1 MAFYQW
7 LVPLIAVVFVYRII
21 KQYNSRKRIFGSL
34 VIWIL
39 FWIIITAL
47 AIIPDSISFKIAE
60 LLGFKSNINAV
71 IFVALGFLFIFM
83 FYMNATVEKLE
94 KQMTDMVRKLAIE
107 NQKLKERLDKGEKRE
122 DEDSLHS

>member
-7 LVPLIAVVFVYRII
+7 LVPLIAVVFVFRII
-21 KQYNSRKRIFGSL
+21 KQYNNRKRIFGSV

-39 FWIIITAL
+39 FWIIITIL

-60 LLGFKSNINAV
+60 VLGFKSNINAV

-94 KQMTDMVRKLAIE
+94 KQMTDMVRKLAME
-107 NQKLKERLDKGEKRE
+107 NQRLKERLDKDENRE

>member
-94 KQMTDMVRKLAIE
+94 KQMTDMVRKLAM
-107 NQKLKERLDKGEKRE
+107 
-122 DEDSLHS
+122 